1 MSLPTIMMPK
11 KVEPEPEPE
20 PTPNEIHSE
29 VDDDLPEV
37 KSLGAKE
44 VTNELVIE
52 DVESSEDEDPFDEPP
67 PPKPR
72 APQVKPV
79 LTGGADVDEEP
90 SNEFSDKSRPS
101 VGKRKYVRKAP
112 MSDKQK
118 DHLAKIRKIASEKR
132 LKERE
137 AKALAKEEELIAKA
151 EAKILKRKK
160 KEEEAKAQLQDESD
174 EEIIAPTQRKS
185 KSHTTPLQQNSFTKE
200 DMENAML
207 SAVSSYDQLRK
218 KEKAEKKIQQQKNIE
233 QEKMKRII
241 QTAIQPQL
249 QQIDP
254 WRVLF
259 S

>member
-1 MSLPTIMMPK
+1 MMPK

-29 VDDDLPEV
+29 VDDDLPEIASV
-37 KSLGAKE
+37 KSLRADE

-52 DVESSEDEDPFDEPP
+52 DVESSEDEDPFDPPP

-79 LTGGADVDEEP
+79 LSDVDEEP
-90 SNEFSDKSRPS
+90 PSNEFSEAK
-101 VGKRKYVRKAP
+101 GKRKYVRKAP
-112 MSDKQK
+112 MSAKQS

-185 KSHTTPLQQNSFTKE
+185 KVKATPLQQNSFTKE

-241 QTAIQPQL
+241 QTAIQPQS
-249 QQIDP
+249 QPYDP

>member
-1 MSLPTIMMPK
+1 MIEMPK

-37 KSLGAKE
+37 KSLRADK
-44 VTNELVIE
+44 VKNELVIE

-72 APQVKPV
+72 APQV
-79 LTGGADVDEEP
+79 DEELT
-90 SNEFSDKSRPS
+90 NEFSDKSK
-101 VGKRKYVRKAP
+101 GKRKYVRKAP
-112 MSDKQK
+112 MSAKQS

-137 AKALAKEEELIAKA
+137 AKALAREEELIAKA
-151 EAKILKRKK
+151 EEKILKKKK

-174 EEIIAPTQRKS
+174 EEIIAPRQRKA
-185 KSHTTPLQQNSFTKE
+185 KSRTTPLQQNSFTKE

-241 QTAIQPQL
+241 QTAIQPQS
-249 QQIDP
+249 QPYDP
-254 WRVLF
+254 WRQLF